1 MHHGDA
7 VSPISAHSPKAN
19 GFTRFSTAALL
30 FRARTSLQCLI
41 QPHRLH
47 VQGGIVHQELQ
58 TCRTHLQ
65 NFWGLGMAIGMALG
79 LSADQMRCAPAHP
92 SAFGWEAT
100 IHCLQQPDIGDI
112 LQRHFRYQRALIG
125 GAMVIGQHRHVE
137 VHLKAPGELQARDHV
152 LPTPI
157 STIQCVY
164 IYIYNYIYIYVCKY
178 RQDNIITLCMW
189 ISSFTNSVS
198 YDFLCLYTCAYGHT
212 YVDTVYVLGSP
223 PSLRYFGC
231 YALGGPPTA
240 LGRRRGRSRTAGPAG
255 PWSRFWL
262 HVTHIDILM
271 RCIMYNVYIYIYIP
285 LSLSCRYYIY
295 IYLVGGF
302 NPSEKY

>member
-30 FRARTSLQCLI
+30 LRAWTSLQCLI

-47 VQGGIVHQELQ
+47 VQGGIIYQELQ

-65 NFWGLGMAIGMALG
+65 NFWGLGMALG
-79 LSADQMRCAPAHP
+79 LSADADQMGCSPAHP

-100 IHCLQQPDIGDI
+100 IHRLQQPDIGDI

-137 VHLKAPGELQARDHV
+137 VHLKARGELQARDHV

-157 STIQCVY
+157 STIQC
-164 IYIYNYIYIYVCKY
+164 IYIYLFKY
-178 RQDNIITLCMW
+178 RQDNIITLCEYVN
-189 ISSFTNSVS
+189 IIIYLNSVS
-198 YDFLCLYTCAYGHT
+198 YVYMRIRTHICRHCVCLGLPT
-212 YVDTVYVLGSP
+212 
-223 PSLRYFGC
+223 F
-231 YALGGPPTA
+231 TA
-240 LGRRRGRSRTAGPAG
+240 LLRLLRSGGTSHCAWTKMWPKSHCGTCGAVESILASHNAY
-255 PWSRFWL
+255 W
-262 HVTHIDILM
+262 HIDE
-271 RCIMYNVYIYIYIP
+271 MYNV
-285 LSLSCRYYIY
+285 
-295 IYLVGGF
+295 
-302 NPSEKY
+302 